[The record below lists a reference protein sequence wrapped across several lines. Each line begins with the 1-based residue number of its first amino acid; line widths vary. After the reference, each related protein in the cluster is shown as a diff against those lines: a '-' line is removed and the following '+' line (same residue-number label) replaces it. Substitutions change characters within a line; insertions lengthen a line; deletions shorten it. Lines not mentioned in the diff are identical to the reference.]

1 MRPVKLTMEAFGPY
15 AKMTEIDFEK
25 LGTDGLYLITGDT
38 GAGKTT
44 IFDAITY
51 ALYGESSG
59 GERKDD
65 MMRSQYTELTVKP
78 MAELVFEV
86 DGKRH
91 TVTRTLKYERQKGKK
106 TLYPKTAA
114 LTLSDGRVIEKD
126 KEVTE
131 KIKEL
136 LGIDENQFRQIMML
150 AQGDFR
156 KLLVAGSNERQEIF
170 RSIFNTEI
178 FERFQNALFDKAK
191 SKKDILQNKKSEAM
205 ASIGLLNC
213 NSGSECDIKRSE
225 IIQSGL
231 ANIPTAEEFCG
242 MVEQQNNEDKTRLE
256 NAAERYEEIQ
266 NKYDDLNRK
275 IGEEKNHRNIY
286 DEIESLKK
294 QRSEAEK
301 ASNEA
306 EAEAAKINAES
317 GLRREKL
324 NKEIY
329 SLENKLVEYDKLEE
343 ILAEI
348 SDAEN
353 ALKSKEEIFAEKN
366 AKHTEINGSIEKNR
380 DEEKALNAASSDIA
394 ALAEE
399 KNELKNQIKNLEA
412 LADAVE
418 AFERKATELDL
429 AKKEYTEA
437 QKTALKLSEKAMEM
451 RRKFNDEQA
460 GIIAE
465 ALEDGQP
472 CPVCGS
478 VHHPF
483 KAVKSEGAPSQKEVE
498 EAEQAAAQ
506 ARDIENK
513 ASKRSGIAEGNFET
527 NREQALQ
534 AIEKAGLDCDMD
546 SALKL
551 ANEQLEKANAELEKV
566 NEKISAESKKAERLK
581 KLAEAIRNDQKELDE
596 LSGEINNVKSEKVRL
611 TTRIDE
617 KKEQAKQQKNSLQFG
632 SKPEAQ
638 NEIKKLTEEVKKI
651 DSDIDEANKKS
662 YAAKENFQ
670 SVKTKIETI
679 SKQLPENYVPVD
691 IENLNDELKK
701 INSRKNEASEEK
713 NGIDLKLKS
722 NAGILD
728 KLKKILPELY
738 KAEEEYTLFS
748 DLSQTANTKGG
759 NSRENFESYV
769 QSVYFDKILSCANV
783 HLRQMSNEHYE
794 LVRQAESRDNRG
806 DRTLDIDVKDYYN
819 GTFRDVRSLSGGE
832 SFIAS
837 LSLALGLSDTVQQ
850 ISGGIQ
856 IETMFVDEGF
866 GSLDH
871 NTLEQAMTALRSLTQ
886 SGRLIGIIS
895 HVDTIKNEIPK
906 QIVVTKD
913 GANGSSAKVIV

>member
-15 AKMTEIDFEK
+15 AKRTEIDFEK

-44 IFDAITY
+44 IFDAVTY
-51 ALYGESSG
+51 ALYGKSSG

-65 MMRSQYTELTVKP
+65 MLRSKYAEPAVKP
-78 MAELVFEV
+78 TAELVFEV

-91 TVTRTLKYERQKGKK
+91 TVVRTLKYERQRG
-106 TLYPKTAA
+106 TTFCPPTAS

-126 KEVTE
+126 KAVTE

-156 KLLVAGSNERQEIF
+156 KLLVAGSDKRQEIF

-178 FERFQNALFDKAK
+178 FESFQRALSAKAK
-191 SKKDILQNKKSEAM
+191 SKEDVLKNKKSEAM
-205 ASIGLLNC
+205 AGIGLVNC
-213 NSGSECDIKRSE
+213 APESETYIKRSE

-242 MVEQQNNEDKTRLE
+242 MVEQQNSEDRARLE
-256 NAAERYEEIQ
+256 NAAERYEKIQ
-266 NKYDDLNRK
+266 KEYDDLNRK
-275 IGEEKNHRNIY
+275 IGEEKNHRDRF

-294 QRSEAEK
+294 QLPEAEK

-306 EAEAAKINAES
+306 ESAAEKIKEEGGLRIKELTKEIHSLEEKFAEYDRLEASLAEIRNAENV
-317 GLRREKL
+317 LKDKEK
-324 NKEIY
+324 
-329 SLENKLVEYDKLEE
+329 
-343 ILAEI
+343 ILAEKN
-348 SDAEN
+348 DEY
-353 ALKSKEEIFAEKN
+353 EKIYG
-366 AKHTEINGSIEKNR
+366 TIEKSR

-399 KNELKNQIKNLEA
+399 KNILKNQIGRLEM
-412 LADAVE
+412 LTDAVE
-418 AFERKATELDL
+418 TFERKSAEFDS

-437 QKTALKLSEKAMEM
+437 RNTALKLSEKAMEM

-460 GIIAE
+460 GIIADT
-465 ALEDGQP
+465 LEDGQP

-478 VHHPF
+478 AHHPF
-483 KAVKSEGAPSQKEVE
+483 RAVKSEGAPSQKKVE

-527 NREQALQ
+527 SRAQALQ
-534 AIEKAGLDCDMD
+534 AIEKAGLECDIA
-546 SALKL
+546 SALRL
-551 ANEQLEKANAELEKV
+551 SGEQLEKANAELEKV
-566 NEKISAESKKAERLK
+566 NAKISAESKKAERLRDI
-581 KLAEAIRNDQKELDE
+581 AETIRNSQKALDE
-596 LSGEINNVKSEKVRL
+596 LSAGINDAKSEIYGL
-611 TTRIDE
+611 AARIE
-617 KKEQAKQQKNSLQFG
+617 SKKEQTDQQKNSLRFG
-632 SKPEAQ
+632 SKSEAQ
-638 NEIKKLTEEVKKI
+638 NEIKRLTEEVKKI
-651 DSDIDEANKKS
+651 DFDIDEANKK
-662 YAAKENFQ
+662 AAAAMENFQ
-670 SVKTKIETI
+670 SVKTKTETI
-679 SKQLPENYVPVD
+679 SKQLPENYAPVN
-691 IENLNDELKK
+691 IEELNAVLQE
-701 INSRKNEASEEK
+701 INSRKSAASEEK
-713 NGIDLKLKS
+713 NEIERKLKS
-722 NAGILD
+722 NAEILD

-738 KAEEEYTLFS
+738 KAEEEYTLFRE
-748 DLSQTANTKGG
+748 LSQTANTKGG
-759 NSRENFESYV
+759 SSRESFESYV

-794 LVRQAESRDNRG
+794 LVRQKESRDNRG

-819 GTFRDVRSLSGGE
+819 GTVRDVRSLSGGE
-832 SFIAS
+832 AFIAS

-866 GSLDH
+866 GSLDQ
-871 NTLEQAMTALRSLTQ
+871 NTLEQAMTALRSLTR

-895 HVDTIKNEIPK
+895 HVDAIKNDIPK